1 MKDFI
6 KSAIRKMGYH
16 VIKINKNINKSKD
29 VEAYSNLGEELYIEK
44 YLNSIKLG
52 NNICIDIA
60 ASDGVK
66 MSNTKFLYD
75 KGWEGIAVEYD
86 PQKFALLANFY
97 SKYPNVCLI
106 KTRVVPDNVNFILK
120 SCQTPKNF
128 AFLNFDI
135 DSYDYFVLGKL
146 LEEFRPSLICAE
158 INEKIPPPIKFTVKY
173 DPSFVYK
180 SDHFFGQ
187 SISQL
192 FELCRINDYVIVE
205 LFYNNAFIMPRE
217 ICRVNH
223 LTPEEAYSEGYK
235 NKSDRKKYF
244 PWNDDMEEL
253 LRMTPEE
260 GIEFLKNKFAGYDDK
275 YICSL

>member
-6 KSAIRKMGYH
+6 KDLFKKMGYH
-16 VIKINKNINKSKD
+16 IIKINKNINLNND
-29 VEAYSNLGEELYIEK
+29 IEAYSNLGEEYYIDK
-44 YLNSIKLG
+44 YLKSIKLT

-75 KGWEGIAVEYD
+75 KGWEGIAVEFD
-86 PQKFALLANFY
+86 PQKFSLLANFY
-97 SKYPNVCLI
+97 SKYPNVYLI
-106 KTRVVPDNVNFILK
+106 KNKVVPDNVNFILK
-120 SCQTPKNF
+120 SCQTPKDF

-135 DSYDYFVLGKL
+135 DSYDYFVMEKL
-146 LEEFRPSLICAE
+146 LTEFRPSLICAE

-173 DPSFVYK
+173 DPSFIYK
-180 SDHFFGQ
+180 NDHFFGQ

-192 FELCRINDYVIVE
+192 YELCRINDYVIVE
-205 LFYNNAFIMPRE
+205 LYYNNAFIMPRE
-217 ICRVNH
+217 ICQLKH
-223 LTPEEAYSEGYK
+223 LTPEAAYAEGYK

-244 PWNDDMEEL
+244 PWNNDMEEL
-253 LRMTPEE
+253 LQMSPEE
-260 GIEFLKNKFAGYDDK
+260 GMAFIKKKFAGYNGK